1 LIIEKL
7 EHYYLLLEDGKT
19 REIIES
25 WKQGS
30 EIFGQRVTVN
40 DGNNVFNG
48 RALDLD
54 DSGALL
60 ITLAD
65 GSVKKILFGE
75 VRVSYAV

>member
-1 LIIEKL
+1 
-7 EHYYLLLEDGKT
+7 
-19 REIIES
+19 
-25 WKQGS
+25 
-30 EIFGQRVTVN
+30 VTVN

>member
-1 LIIEKL
+1 M
-7 EHYYLLLEDGKT
+7 
-19 REIIES
+19 
-25 WKQGS
+25 
-30 EIFGQRVTVN
+30 TVK

-75 VRVSYAV
+75 VRVSHAV